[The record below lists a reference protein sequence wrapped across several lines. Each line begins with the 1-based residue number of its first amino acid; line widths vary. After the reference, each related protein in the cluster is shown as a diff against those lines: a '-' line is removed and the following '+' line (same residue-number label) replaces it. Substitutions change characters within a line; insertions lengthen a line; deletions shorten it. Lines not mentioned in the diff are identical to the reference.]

1 MNIASRW
8 PLAAACGYNRR
19 MSLHLLDTSDHDR
32 DAAGLKY
39 VYPVISRRAG
49 GVSVGIN
56 LNTNNA
62 CNWRCVYCQVPGLVR
77 GVAPEIDLDLL
88 ETELRGFLD
97 EVVNGGFM
105 QGRVPEDCRRL
116 CDIAISGNGEPTSC
130 AQFDKVVQ
138 RIVSVMD
145 EMKLS
150 PDVKLRLITNG
161 SYLHRD
167 HVQVGIKAMAAHNG
181 EVWAKVDAATE
192 AGVQRIN
199 GVRLHL
205 ERMCAQIEIVA
216 GLCPTWIQTC
226 LFAFDGAGPDEAER
240 QAYLD
245 FLEGLIN
252 GGTKLEGVLLYGLA
266 RPSMQPEFIDQLSSF
281 PESEMT
287 AFADR
292 IRKLGLEVRV
302 SI

>member
-1 MNIASRW
+1 
-8 PLAAACGYNRR
+8 

-32 DAAGLKY
+32 DAAGLEY
-39 VYPVISRRAG
+39 VYPVVSRRAG

-56 LNTNNA
+56 LNTNSA

-88 ETELRGFLD
+88 ETELRDFLD

-105 QGRVPEDCRRL
+105 QARVSEGCRRL

-145 EMKLS
+145 EVKLS
-150 PDVKLRLITNG
+150 SDVKLRLITNG
-161 SYLHRD
+161 SYVHRD
-167 HVQVGIKAMAAHNG
+167 HVQAGLKAMAARNG

-205 ERMCAQIEIVA
+205 ERMCAQIQIVA

-226 LFAFDGAGPDEAER
+226 LFAYDGTGPDEAER

-245 FLEGLIN
+245 FLKGVID
-252 GGTKLEGVLLYGLA
+252 GGTRLEGVLLYGLA
-266 RPSMQPEFIDQLSSF
+266 RPSMQPEFIDQISSL